1 MKQKIIIQDIDL
13 PKADKIKDDVKW
25 ICESLGFMSGRDTEY
40 TSFKIMFKLLQE
52 FRNDEII
59 ATETIARSLRL
70 EPPTVNHHL
79 RNLLETGVIVR
90 EKRKVVLRGGSLSS
104 AIEEMRRDSDR
115 LFERVLEIAK
125 KIDEEMGF

>member
-1 MKQKIIIQDIDL
+1 MKQKIVIQDIDL
-13 PKADKIKDDVKW
+13 PKNDKVKEDIRW
-25 ICESLGFMSGRDTEY
+25 ICESLGFMSGRDTED

-59 ATETIARSLRL
+59 ATETIAKSLKL

-104 AIEEMRRDSDR
+104 AIEEMRRDSDK
-115 LFERVLEIAK
+115 LFERVLEIAR
-125 KIDEEMGF
+125 KIDEEIGL

>member
-1 MKQKIIIQDIDL
+1 MKQKIIVQDIEL
-13 PKADKIKDDVKW
+13 PKSNKIKDDVKW
-25 ICESLGFMSGRDTEY
+25 ICESLGFMSGRDTED

-52 FRNDEII
+52 FRNEEII
-59 ATETIARSLRL
+59 ATETIARSLKL
-70 EPPTVNHHL
+70 ESPTVNHHL

-104 AIEEMRRDSDR
+104 AIEEMRRDSDK
-115 LFERVLEIAK
+115 LFGRVLEIAR